1 MSSLKRLREYCYTKD
16 YKFYHND
23 GKTFTQITRKEYKE
37 KTGESDYII
46 DKLRNSLGPYQW
58 NDYFFLVPPTLW
70 TGKKN
75 TESKPAPIDWKLINL
90 VKYFIKNN
98 FFTSGIEQGPWGEK
112 EVGYIVFIK
121 FYPEFLS
128 FIQEKFGKE
137 NVIQLERTWN
147 WDVEKTIKNPNWYN
161 SQKKII
167 VMKEKNIHTNKE
179 KVLTTYYKT
188 WLIFPINMIKF
199 MHKKLN
205 LEFPDYSK
213 AHKGNRIFSDK
224 KLKK

>member
-1 MSSLKRLREYCYTKD
+1 MSSLKRLRKYCYTMD
-16 YKFYHND
+16 YKFYYNN
-23 GKTFTQITRKEYKE
+23 GEKVTPITRKEYKE

-58 NDYFFLVPPTLW
+58 NDYFFLVPPTTW
-70 TGKKN
+70 RGAEN
-75 TESKPAPIDWKLINL
+75 TKPAPIDWKLINL

-128 FIQEKFGKE
+128 FIEEKFGKE
-137 NVIQLERTWN
+137 NVIYLEKTWN
-147 WDVEKTIKNPNWYN
+147 WDNAKGMKNANWYD
-161 SQKKII
+161 SKKYGKKII
-167 VMKEKNIHTNKE
+167 VVKEKNIHKKNNS
-179 KVLTTYYKT
+179 YST
-188 WLIFPINMIKF
+188 WLFFSTNMIKF

-205 LEFPDYSK
+205 LEFPDHSK
-213 AHKGNRIFSDK
+213 AHKGNRIWHGEK